1 MHNQFI
7 ISYNAWTD
15 IEINFISTVLDAC
28 YVTVTKFSMHIRI
41 AHGNSFD
48 TTRRVFY
55 HVILKYSNDITNSCM
70 YNCITCRSLTLR
82 KGDCRSRVL
91 LIATKINSIE
101 THVTILEIARQLHSI
116 CIRFASSWKLKR
128 ICDQI
133 QHLILVI
140 WC

>member
-7 ISYNAWTD
+7 ISYNARGD
-15 IEINFISTVLDAC
+15 IEINFISTLLDTC
-28 YVTVTKFSMHIRI
+28 YITVTKFSMHIRR
-41 AHGNSFD
+41 AQSNSFD

-55 HVILKYSNDITNSCM
+55 HVVLKYFNDITNSCM

-82 KGDCRSRVL
+82 KGDCCFRVL

-128 ICDQI
+128 ICHRI
-133 QHLILVI
+133 QRLISVI
-140 WC
+140 